1 MTKNVEQYSSTW
13 LKMKSALA
21 SLTGGSG
28 SYSTSSYGGPSS
40 GASHA
45 GFKRD
50 IDQLVSISESAKKL
64 IQERDSD
71 GVVSF
76 HYHDERQTAQSL
88 QGKLESLEKY
98 AGNVS
103 TYLKN
108 RIDQPFYKA
117 IDGVGAKLE
126 ALSIASYKTSNTI
139 GYQRTDVVKDVY
151 GNPMGTQK
159 VTPKEIGLEELYR
172 VDNPYKKTLQASYQD
187 FKNSKTYKDHQL
199 TETEFLMASHH
210 TRAFNYESIRDQQE
224 AIEMWRDIA
233 LGVGV
238 VVLTIFCPPAGA
250 VAGVVLAGAEMYSAA
265 TGKDWGTGRELS
277 DGERILRGSFA
288 LFDLIPG
295 AKYLHTVAKSG
306 SVVAAK
312 GLLKTSLKEGFEQGA
327 RNFDNGLKLLTKFGD
342 NVLKQVDNFGR
353 QGDQLLN
360 KLLSSGADQLS
371 AGLKTIDGTISQAAQ
386 NFRLNMGLEP
396 QLVSGVMPSPG
407 SSSINK
413 ISNKLDDFSKARK
426 LRVSNLDEVGEGA
439 KKFFK
444 AEPVELPS
452 GEIAYKS
459 ADMVDGEAVLVRSPE
474 FLDESGHIRWPDAN
488 GFVLDSAGNPITEP
502 ANLKA
507 GQFIDRYGN
516 PYGRFTS
523 PLENGQKLPYE
534 TRGLPYPEGYQ
545 PYHKYEVVKD
555 INRENIMKAFN
566 EAPQNLKN
574 FLNERLSKYGNPIDV
589 LSNIKKGEIAKVFGQ
604 GGGIQIQLGSN
615 LEYYEIL
622 GFLKEVK

>member
-1 MTKNVEQYSSTW
+1 MTKNVEQRSSTW

-224 AIEMWRDIA
+224 AIEMWRDLAIGGGLLL
-233 LGVGV
+233 LG
-238 VVLTIFCPPAGA
+238 LFCPPAG
-250 VAGVVLAGAEMYSAA
+250 GFVLAASLTMSAADMYSALS
-265 TGKDWGTGRELS
+265 GRDWGTGREL
-277 DGERILRGSFA
+277 DPTERGLRGFFA
-288 LFDLIPG
+288 LIDLVPG
-295 AKYLHTVAKSG
+295 GISLI
-306 SVVAAK
+306 K
-312 GLLKTSLKEGFEQGA
+312 GGKGTGKLVGKQLLKEGAEQGA
-327 RNFDNGLKLLTKFGD
+327 HTIDDGLKALAKFGD
-342 NVLKQVDNFGR
+342 NVLKQVDNFGH

-371 AGLKTIDGTISQAAQ
+371 ASLKTIDGTISQAAQ

-396 QLVSGVMPSPG
+396 QLVSGAMPSPG

-413 ISNKLDDFSKARK
+413 ISNQLDDFSKARK
-426 LRVSNLDEVGEGA
+426 LRISDLDEVGEP
-439 KKFFK
+439 FK
-444 AEPVELPS
+444 ATAKVGGQNALNKPFGSLTKNVEVIEKVPAEVANKWWSEVMGYSNPPYKL
-452 GEIAYKS
+452 GTDVEIITITKKS
-459 ADMVDGEAVLVRSPE
+459 KFVRVYDGEVSGQFGGWLMNIDDIKGLTPE
-474 FLDESGHIRWPDAN
+474 QIRDLYALPATPKYMTDVIIEPGTKIRTGIVNPLEGWGSGGARQYDLMGQRI
-488 GFVLDSAGNPITEP
+488 
-502 ANLKA
+502 
-507 GQFIDRYGN
+507 GQFI
-516 PYGRFTS
+516 
-523 PLENGQKLPYE
+523 
-534 TRGLPYPEGYQ
+534 
-545 PYHKYEVVKD
+545 
-555 INRENIMKAFN
+555 
-566 EAPQNLKN
+566 
-574 FLNERLSKYGNPIDV
+574 NERPI
-589 LSNIKKGEIAKVFGQ
+589 Q
-604 GGGIQIQLGSN
+604 W
-615 LEYYEIL
+615 
-622 GFLKEVK
+622 

>member
-1 MTKNVEQYSSTW
+1 
-13 LKMKSALA
+13 
-21 SLTGGSG
+21 
-28 SYSTSSYGGPSS
+28 
-40 GASHA
+40 
-45 GFKRD
+45 
-50 IDQLVSISESAKKL
+50 
-64 IQERDSD
+64 
-71 GVVSF
+71 
-76 HYHDERQTAQSL
+76 
-88 QGKLESLEKY
+88 
-98 AGNVS
+98 
-103 TYLKN
+103 
-108 RIDQPFYKA
+108 
-117 IDGVGAKLE
+117 
-126 ALSIASYKTSNTI
+126 
-139 GYQRTDVVKDVY
+139 
-151 GNPMGTQK
+151 
-159 VTPKEIGLEELYR
+159 
-172 VDNPYKKTLQASYQD
+172 
-187 FKNSKTYKDHQL
+187 
-199 TETEFLMASHH
+199 
-210 TRAFNYESIRDQQE
+210 
-224 AIEMWRDIA
+224 
-233 LGVGV
+233 
-238 VVLTIFCPPAGA
+238 
-250 VAGVVLAGAEMYSAA
+250 
-265 TGKDWGTGRELS
+265 
-277 DGERILRGSFA
+277 
-288 LFDLIPG
+288 
-295 AKYLHTVAKSG
+295 
-306 SVVAAK
+306 
-312 GLLKTSLKEGFEQGA
+312 
-327 RNFDNGLKLLTKFGD
+327 
-342 NVLKQVDNFGR
+342 
-353 QGDQLLN
+353 
-360 KLLSSGADQLS
+360 
-371 AGLKTIDGTISQAAQ
+371 
-386 NFRLNMGLEP
+386 MGLEP
-396 QLVSGVMPSPG
+396 QLVSGAMPSPG

-426 LRVSNLDEVGEGA
+426 LRVSDLDEVGEGA

>member
-1 MTKNVEQYSSTW
+1 MTKNVEQRSSTW

-28 SYSTSSYGGPSS
+28 SYSTSSYGGPSG

-238 VVLTIFCPPAGA
+238 VVLTIFCPPAG
-250 VAGVVLAGAEMYSAA
+250 GFVLAASLTMSAADMYSALS
-265 TGKDWGTGRELS
+265 GRDWGTGREL
-277 DGERILRGSFA
+277 DPTERGLRGFFA
-288 LFDLIPG
+288 LIDLVPG
-295 AKYLHTVAKSG
+295 GISLI
-306 SVVAAK
+306 K
-312 GLLKTSLKEGFEQGA
+312 GGKGTGKLVGKQLLKEGAEQGA
-327 RNFDNGLKLLTKFGD
+327 HTIDDGLKALAKFGD
-342 NVLKQVDNFGR
+342 NVLKQVDNFGH

-360 KLLSSGADQLS
+360 KFLSSGADQLS

-386 NFRLNMGLEP
+386 NFRLNMVPEP
-396 QLVSGVMPSPG
+396 QLVSVAMPSPG

-413 ISNKLDDFSKARK
+413 ITNKLDDFSKARK
-426 LRVSNLDEVGEGA
+426 LRVSDLDEVGEGA

>member
-151 GNPMGTQK
+151 GNPIGTQK

-187 FKNSKTYKDHQL
+187 FKNSKTYKDHKL

-224 AIEMWRDIA
+224 AIEMWRDLAIGGGLLL
-233 LGVGV
+233 LG
-238 VVLTIFCPPAGA
+238 LFCPPAG
-250 VAGVVLAGAEMYSAA
+250 GFVLAASLTMSAADMYSALS
-265 TGKDWGTGRELS
+265 GRDWGTGREL
-277 DGERILRGSFA
+277 DPTERGLRGFFA
-288 LFDLIPG
+288 LIDLVPG
-295 AKYLHTVAKSG
+295 GISLI
-306 SVVAAK
+306 K
-312 GLLKTSLKEGFEQGA
+312 GGKGTGKLVGKQLLKEGAEQGA
-327 RNFDNGLKLLTKFGD
+327 HTIDDGLKTLAKFGD
-342 NVLKQVDNFGR
+342 NVLKQVDNFGS

-360 KLLSSGADQLS
+360 KLIASSADQLS

-396 QLVSGVMPSPG
+396 QLVSGAIPSPG

-413 ISNKLDDFSKARK
+413 ITNKLDDFSKARK
-426 LRVSNLDEVGEGA
+426 LRVSNLDEVGEQITRLDEVTVSFNRNPKHDETEFVRQLKNQEEGMNKLTVQEYLDNRARYLEEGRALEGDAAQLAARKEALTKKYQEFVRSGMSRDEA
-439 KKFFK
+439 KIK
-444 AEPVELPS
+444 AEEWLKTQAALHNPDQ
-452 GEIAYKS
+452 IA
-459 ADMVDGEAVLVRSPE
+459 G
-474 FLDESGHIRWPDAN
+474 
-488 GFVLDSAGNPITEP
+488 GNPLNI
-502 ANLKA
+502 
-507 GQFIDRYGN
+507 GGMGD
-516 PYGRFTS
+516 
-523 PLENGQKLPYE
+523 
-534 TRGLPYPEGYQ
+534 TRINSSLGSQ
-545 PYHKYEVVKD
+545 WKY
-555 INRENIMKAFN
+555 R
-566 EAPQNLKN
+566 
-574 FLNERLSKYGNPIDV
+574 IDV
-589 LSNIKKGEIAKVFGQ
+589 VDE
-604 GGGIQIQLGSN
+604 QIRNMAAQMTPQQLQTTYLN
-615 LEYYEIL
+615 VRLTY
-622 GFLKEVK
+622 

>member
-224 AIEMWRDIA
+224 AIEMWRDLAIGGGLLL
-233 LGVGV
+233 LG
-238 VVLTIFCPPAGA
+238 LFCPPAG
-250 VAGVVLAGAEMYSAA
+250 GFVLAASLTMSAADMYSALS
-265 TGKDWGTGRELS
+265 GRDWGTGREL
-277 DGERILRGSFA
+277 DPTERGLRGFFA
-288 LFDLIPG
+288 LIDLVPG
-295 AKYLHTVAKSG
+295 GISLI
-306 SVVAAK
+306 K
-312 GLLKTSLKEGFEQGA
+312 GGKGTGKLVGKQLLKEGAEQGA
-327 RNFDNGLKLLTKFGD
+327 HTIDDGLKALAKFGD
-342 NVLKQVDNFGR
+342 NVLKQVDNFGS

-360 KLLSSGADQLS
+360 KLIASSADQLS

-396 QLVSGVMPSPG
+396 QLVSGAMPSPG

-413 ISNKLDDFSKARK
+413 ITNKLDDFSKARK
-426 LRVSNLDEVGEGA
+426 LRVSNLDEVGEQIARLDEVTVSFNRNPKHDETEFVRQLKNQEEGMNKLTVQEYLDNRARYLEEGRSIEGNMIQQVARDEALANKIDELVDSGLSYSEA
-439 KKFFK
+439 KIK
-444 AEPVELPS
+444 AEEWLKTQAALHNPDQ
-452 GEIAYKS
+452 IA
-459 ADMVDGEAVLVRSPE
+459 G
-474 FLDESGHIRWPDAN
+474 
-488 GFVLDSAGNPITEP
+488 GNPLHI
-502 ANLKA
+502 
-507 GQFIDRYGN
+507 GGMGD
-516 PYGRFTS
+516 
-523 PLENGQKLPYE
+523 
-534 TRGLPYPEGYQ
+534 TRINSSLGSQ
-545 PYHKYEVVKD
+545 WKY
-555 INRENIMKAFN
+555 R
-566 EAPQNLKN
+566 
-574 FLNERLSKYGNPIDV
+574 IDV
-589 LSNIKKGEIAKVFGQ
+589 VDE
-604 GGGIQIQLGSN
+604 QIRNMAAQMTPQQLQTTYLN
-615 LEYYEIL
+615 VRLTY
-622 GFLKEVK
+622 

>member
-288 LFDLIPG
+288 LLELVPG
-295 AKYLHTVAKSG
+295 IGYLNDVAKSG
-306 SVVAAK
+306 GKVAVKNVVK
-312 GLLKTSLKEGFEQGA
+312 NSLREGFEQGA
-327 RNFDNGLKLLTKFGD
+327 KNFDNMVKLTSKFGD
-342 NVLKQVDNFGR
+342 NVLSKLDDFGR
-353 QGDQLLN
+353 QADQVFN
-360 KLLSSGADQLS
+360 KLASKGADSLS
-371 AGLKTIDGTISQAAQ
+371 TGLKNVDQGLSQAAQ

-396 QLVSGVMPSPG
+396 QLVSGTMPSPG

-426 LRVSNLDEVGEGA
+426 LRISDLDEVGEGA

-555 INRENIMKAFN
+555 INIENVKLGFSTLSSNDRQLLSAEMERYGK
-566 EAPQNLKN
+566 NLDD
-574 FLNERLSKYGNPIDV
+574 LANPKV
-589 LSNIKKGEIAKVFGQ
+589 GEIAKVFGQ
-604 GGGIQIQLGSN
+604 GGGTQIQFEISVKW
-615 LEYYEIL
+615 YEKMGL
-622 GFLKEVK
+622 LKEVD

>member
-288 LFDLIPG
+288 LLELVPG
-295 AKYLHTVAKSG
+295 IGYLNDVAKSG
-306 SVVAAK
+306 GKVAVKNVVK
-312 GLLKTSLKEGFEQGA
+312 NSLREGFEQGA

-360 KLLSSGADQLS
+360 KLIASSADQLS

-396 QLVSGVMPSPG
+396 QLVSGAMPSPG

-413 ISNKLDDFSKARK
+413 ITNKLDDFSKARK
-426 LRVSNLDEVGEGA
+426 LRISDLDEVGEQIV
-439 KKFFK
+439 
-444 AEPVELPS
+444 PVDLSNPDLLRTKPKNSPDARKWLDKGGSIEVDTSKIPPEWTYTDWE
-452 GEIAYKS
+452 GNTIKYVDGFPDFKS
-459 ADMVDGEAVLVRSPE
+459 A
-474 FLDESGHIRWPDAN
+474 
-488 GFVLDSAGNPITEP
+488 GFVDQEVRLKDGFDTRPRDFA
-502 ANLKA
+502 KA
-507 GQFIDRYGN
+507 GDAGEGN
-516 PYGRFTS
+516 TWHHHQDGHTLQSVDTAIHRRFTH
-523 PLENGQKLPYE
+523 
-534 TRGLPYPEGYQ
+534 R
-545 PYHKYEVVKD
+545 
-555 INRENIMKAFN
+555 
-566 EAPQNLKN
+566 
-574 FLNERLSKYGNPIDV
+574 
-589 LSNIKKGEIAKVFGQ
+589 
-604 GGGIQIQLGSN
+604 GGISIRNRG
-615 LEYYEIL
+615 
-622 GFLKEVK
+622 GK

>member
-426 LRVSNLDEVGEGA
+426 LRVSNLDEMVGEGGNIKFHENPLSTA
-439 KKFFK
+439 KRFNEADIIDYAQTMGKHYTADDIAKLTELTTHNADSKTALLGYFEPNSVQSYEQVAHANGWTYFDAGNDGWGAMAKIDPQLATKVNEEFLIKQIREGKDFILTSDPYK
-444 AEPVELPS
+444 AR
-452 GEIAYKS
+452 EIADLTGKGFSYANEIDILANNGYK
-459 ADMVDGEAVLVRSPE
+459 
-474 FLDESGHIRWPDAN
+474 I
-488 GFVLDSAGNPITEP
+488 
-502 ANLKA
+502 K
-507 GQFIDRYGN
+507 RYGN
-516 PYGRFTS
+516 MWRAY
-523 PLENGQKLPYE
+523 K
-534 TRGLPYPEGYQ
+534 
-545 PYHKYEVVKD
+545 
-555 INRENIMKAFN
+555 
-566 EAPQNLKN
+566 
-574 FLNERLSKYGNPIDV
+574 
-589 LSNIKKGEIAKVFGQ
+589 
-604 GGGIQIQLGSN
+604 
-615 LEYYEIL
+615 
-622 GFLKEVK
+622 

>member
-224 AIEMWRDIA
+224 AIEMWRDLAIGGGLLL
-233 LGVGV
+233 LG
-238 VVLTIFCPPAGA
+238 LFCPPAG
-250 VAGVVLAGAEMYSAA
+250 GFVLAASLTMSAADMYSALS
-265 TGKDWGTGRELS
+265 GRDWGTGREL
-277 DGERILRGSFA
+277 DPTERGLRGFFA
-288 LFDLIPG
+288 LIDLVPG
-295 AKYLHTVAKSG
+295 GISLI
-306 SVVAAK
+306 K
-312 GLLKTSLKEGFEQGA
+312 GGKGTGKLVGKQLLKEGAEQGA
-327 RNFDNGLKLLTKFGD
+327 HTIDDGLKALAKFGD

-396 QLVSGVMPSPG
+396 QLVSGTMPSSPGRLSGLADNLQAFAKSLDGSADDVVEASAKTKVSYGEHIVKGKHGKKQLLPDIQYVSDQGYKYTTDSLGRIVSVEADELVLDKATRNLYSQRKVGGLDRLADDDGGHLIASMFKGSGDIDNLVAMNSDINRSGGVWFNMEQEWKQALSEVPPKKVSVSIEPVYG
-407 SSSINK
+407 SSSIRP
-413 ISNKLDDFSKARK
+413 IQF
-426 LRVSNLDEVGEGA
+426 EVYYQIEG
-439 KKFFK
+439 
-444 AEPVELPS
+444 
-452 GEIAYKS
+452 
-459 ADMVDGEAVLVRSPE
+459 
-474 FLDESGHIRWPDAN
+474 
-488 GFVLDSAGNPITEP
+488 
-502 ANLKA
+502 
-507 GQFIDRYGN
+507 
-516 PYGRFTS
+516 
-523 PLENGQKLPYE
+523 KLPE
-534 TRGLPYPEGYQ
+534 IRT
-545 PYHKYEVVKD
+545 
-555 INRENIMKAFN
+555 I
-566 EAPQNLKN
+566 
-574 FLNERLSKYGNPIDV
+574 LNQ
-589 LSNIKKGEIAKVFGQ
+589 A
-604 GGGIQIQLGSN
+604 GG
-615 LEYYEIL
+615 
-622 GFLKEVK
+622 

>member
-187 FKNSKTYKDHQL
+187 FKNSKTYKDHKL

-224 AIEMWRDIA
+224 AIEMWRDLAIGGGLLL
-233 LGVGV
+233 LG
-238 VVLTIFCPPAGA
+238 LFCPPAG
-250 VAGVVLAGAEMYSAA
+250 GFVLAASLTMSAADMYSALS
-265 TGKDWGTGRELS
+265 GRDWGTGREL
-277 DGERILRGSFA
+277 DPTERGLRGFFA
-288 LFDLIPG
+288 LIDLVPG
-295 AKYLHTVAKSG
+295 GISLI
-306 SVVAAK
+306 K
-312 GLLKTSLKEGFEQGA
+312 GGKGTGKLVGKQLLKEGAEQGA
-327 RNFDNGLKLLTKFGD
+327 HTIDDGLKTLAKFGD
-342 NVLKQVDNFGR
+342 NVLKQVDNFGS

-360 KLLSSGADQLS
+360 KLIASSADQLS

-396 QLVSGVMPSPG
+396 QLVSGAIPSPG
-407 SSSINK
+407 SSTINK
-413 ISNKLDDFSKARK
+413 ITNKLDDFSKARK
-426 LRVSNLDEVGEGA
+426 LRVSDLDEVGEQIV
-439 KKFFK
+439 
-444 AEPVELPS
+444 PVDLSNPDLLRTKPKNSPDARKWLDKGGSIEVDTSKIPPEWTYTDWE
-452 GEIAYKS
+452 GNTIRYVDGFPDFKS
-459 ADMVDGEAVLVRSPE
+459 AGFVDQEVRLKDGFDTRSKDFSRADKLAEKPKAPDATWHHHEDGETLQEIKTRIHA
-474 FLDESGHIRWPDAN
+474 
-488 GFVLDSAGNPITEP
+488 
-502 ANLKA
+502 
-507 GQFIDRYGN
+507 
-516 PYGRFTS
+516 RFTH
-523 PLENGQKLPYE
+523 
-534 TRGLPYPEGYQ
+534 RG
-545 PYHKYEVVKD
+545 
-555 INRENIMKAFN
+555 
-566 EAPQNLKN
+566 
-574 FLNERLSKYGNPIDV
+574 
-589 LSNIKKGEIAKVFGQ
+589 
-604 GGGIQIQLGSN
+604 
-615 LEYYEIL
+615 
-622 GFLKEVK
+622 GFSLRKR

>member
-1 MTKNVEQYSSTW
+1 MTKNVEQRSSTW

-151 GNPMGTQK
+151 GNPIGTQK

-187 FKNSKTYKDHQL
+187 FKNSKTYKDHKL

-224 AIEMWRDIA
+224 AIEMWRDLAIGGGLLL
-233 LGVGV
+233 LG
-238 VVLTIFCPPAGA
+238 LFCPPAG
-250 VAGVVLAGAEMYSAA
+250 GFVLAASLTMSAADMYSALS
-265 TGKDWGTGRELS
+265 GRDWGTGREL
-277 DGERILRGSFA
+277 DPTERGLRGFFA
-288 LFDLIPG
+288 LIDLVPG
-295 AKYLHTVAKSG
+295 GISLI
-306 SVVAAK
+306 K
-312 GLLKTSLKEGFEQGA
+312 GGKGTGKLVGKQLLKEGAEQGA
-327 RNFDNGLKLLTKFGD
+327 HTIDDGLKALAKFGD
-342 NVLKQVDNFGR
+342 NVLKQVDNFGH

-371 AGLKTIDGTISQAAQ
+371 ASLKTIDGTISQAAQ

-396 QLVSGVMPSPG
+396 QLVSGAMPSPG
-407 SSSINK
+407 NK

-426 LRVSNLDEVGEGA
+426 LRVSDLDEVGEQIV
-439 KKFFK
+439 
-444 AEPVELPS
+444 PVDLSNPDLLRTKPKNSPDARKWLDKGGSIEVDTSKIPPEWTYTDWE
-452 GEIAYKS
+452 GNTIRYVDGFPDFKS
-459 ADMVDGEAVLVRSPE
+459 AGFVDQEVRLKDGFDTRSKDFSRADKLAEKPKAPDATWHHHEDGETLQEIKTRIHA
-474 FLDESGHIRWPDAN
+474 
-488 GFVLDSAGNPITEP
+488 
-502 ANLKA
+502 
-507 GQFIDRYGN
+507 
-516 PYGRFTS
+516 RFTH
-523 PLENGQKLPYE
+523 
-534 TRGLPYPEGYQ
+534 RG
-545 PYHKYEVVKD
+545 
-555 INRENIMKAFN
+555 
-566 EAPQNLKN
+566 
-574 FLNERLSKYGNPIDV
+574 
-589 LSNIKKGEIAKVFGQ
+589 
-604 GGGIQIQLGSN
+604 
-615 LEYYEIL
+615 
-622 GFLKEVK
+622 GFSLRKR

>member
-288 LFDLIPG
+288 LLELVPG
-295 AKYLHTVAKSG
+295 IGYLNDVAKSG
-306 SVVAAK
+306 GKVAVKNVVK
-312 GLLKTSLKEGFEQGA
+312 NSLREGFEQGA
-327 RNFDNGLKLLTKFGD
+327 KNFDNMVKLTSKFGD
-342 NVLKQVDNFGR
+342 NVLSKLDDFGR
-353 QGDQLLN
+353 QADQVFN
-360 KLLSSGADQLS
+360 KLASKGADSLS
-371 AGLKTIDGTISQAAQ
+371 TGLKNVDQGISQAAQ

-396 QLVSGVMPSPG
+396 QLVSGAMPSPG

-426 LRVSNLDEVGEGA
+426 LRISDLDEVGEGA

-516 PYGRFTS
+516 SGGRFTS

-555 INRENIMKAFN
+555 INIENVKLGFSTLSSNDRQLLSAEMERYGK
-566 EAPQNLKN
+566 NLDD
-574 FLNERLSKYGNPIDV
+574 LANPKV
-589 LSNIKKGEIAKVFGQ
+589 GEIAKVFGQ
-604 GGGIQIQLGSN
+604 GGGTQIQFEISVKW
-615 LEYYEIL
+615 YEKMGL
-622 GFLKEVK
+622 LKEVD

>member
-288 LFDLIPG
+288 LLELVPG
-295 AKYLHTVAKSG
+295 IGYLNDVAKSG
-306 SVVAAK
+306 GKVAVKNVVK
-312 GLLKTSLKEGFEQGA
+312 NSLREGFEQGA
-327 RNFDNGLKLLTKFGD
+327 KNFDNIVKLTSKFGD
-342 NVLKQVDNFGR
+342 NVLSKLDDFGR
-353 QGDQLLN
+353 QADQVFN
-360 KLLSSGADQLS
+360 KLASKGADSLS
-371 AGLKTIDGTISQAAQ
+371 TGLKNVDQGLSQAAQ

-396 QLVSGVMPSPG
+396 QLVSGAMPSPG

-426 LRVSNLDEVGEGA
+426 LRISDLDEVGEQIV
-439 KKFFK
+439 
-444 AEPVELPS
+444 PVDLSNPDLLRTKPKNSPDARKWLDKGGSIEVDTSKIPPEWTYTDWE
-452 GEIAYKS
+452 GNTIKYVDGFPDFKS
-459 ADMVDGEAVLVRSPE
+459 AGFVDQEVRLKDGFDTRSKDFSRADKLAEKPKAPDATWHHHEDGETLQEIKTRIHA
-474 FLDESGHIRWPDAN
+474 
-488 GFVLDSAGNPITEP
+488 
-502 ANLKA
+502 
-507 GQFIDRYGN
+507 
-516 PYGRFTS
+516 RFTH
-523 PLENGQKLPYE
+523 
-534 TRGLPYPEGYQ
+534 RG
-545 PYHKYEVVKD
+545 
-555 INRENIMKAFN
+555 
-566 EAPQNLKN
+566 
-574 FLNERLSKYGNPIDV
+574 
-589 LSNIKKGEIAKVFGQ
+589 
-604 GGGIQIQLGSN
+604 
-615 LEYYEIL
+615 
-622 GFLKEVK
+622 GFSLRKR

>member
-224 AIEMWRDIA
+224 AIEMWRDLAIGGGLLL
-233 LGVGV
+233 LG
-238 VVLTIFCPPAGA
+238 LFCPPAG
-250 VAGVVLAGAEMYSAA
+250 GFVLAASLTMSAADMYSALS
-265 TGKDWGTGRELS
+265 GRDWGTGREL
-277 DGERILRGSFA
+277 DPTERGLRGFFA
-288 LFDLIPG
+288 LIDLVPG
-295 AKYLHTVAKSG
+295 GISLI
-306 SVVAAK
+306 K
-312 GLLKTSLKEGFEQGA
+312 GGKGTGKLVGKQLLKEGAEQGA
-327 RNFDNGLKLLTKFGD
+327 HTIDDGLKALAKFGD
-342 NVLKQVDNFGR
+342 NVLKQVDNFGS

-360 KLLSSGADQLS
+360 KLIASSADQLS

-396 QLVSGVMPSPG
+396 QLVSGAMPSPG

-413 ISNKLDDFSKARK
+413 ITNKLDDFSKARK

-474 FLDESGHIRWPDAN
+474 FLDESGHIKWPDAN
-488 GFVLDSAGNPITEP
+488 GFVLDGAGNPITEP

-516 PYGRFTS
+516 SGGRFTS
-523 PLENGQKLPYE
+523 PLENGQRLPYE
-534 TRGLPYPEGYQ
+534 MRGLPYPKGYQ

-555 INRENIMKAFN
+555 INKSNYEVAFKELSPLDRQQLEMDMKDFKFGPEDIYN
-566 EAPQNLKN
+566 PQ
-574 FLNERLSKYGNPIDV
+574 
-589 LSNIKKGEIAKVFGQ
+589 KGQVAKVFGQ
-604 GGGIQIQLGSN
+604 GRGIQIKLGTSVN
-615 LEYYEIL
+615 WYEKL
-622 GFLKEVK
+622 GFLKEVQQ